1 MTILCKRNL
10 TKFRI
15 CTGRPED
22 FAVERQKFFSYN
34 DPLLSGSFFVVN
46 AVMLSPDVEVHGSG
60 LSVFVKG
67 ASLSLS
73 AAACGLALRLRKLAR
88 SASRSRSALIRSLSS
103 ASFANAA
110 SLLRAVVTPA
120 RCQIAGNHAS
130 RLTLS
135 PSLRI
140 GPHLRYCCCSSVVE
154 RVIGNDEVGSSILPS
169 STSLSAG
176 KSKTYCRSAF
186 RRGTF
191 GPGPCAYLTFKSG
204 DAPAIQLSFHKQPF
218 CENGMRMTTR
228 PTANII
234 FVVDHH
240 DTKQEL

>member
-1 MTILCKRNL
+1 MFAPTGRNIGRRVRGNPPFLCISTSALHRPCRRSRVGHFFQSYWTKELSIGKSQNGNSGQFGSGVGPWRKRN
-10 TKFRI
+10 RNYP
-15 CTGRPED
+15 RPLEMLD
-22 FAVERQKFFSYN
+22 FQ
-34 DPLLSGSFFVVN
+34 P
-46 AVMLSPDVEVHGSG
+46 
-60 LSVFVKG
+60 VFP
-67 ASLSLS
+67 
-73 AAACGLALRLRKLAR
+73 C
-88 SASRSRSALIRSLSS
+88 
-103 ASFANAA
+103 F
-110 SLLRAVVTPA
+110 
-120 RCQIAGNHAS
+120 
-130 RLTLS
+130 
-135 PSLRI
+135 
-140 GPHLRYCCCSSVVE
+140 
-154 RVIGNDEVGSSILPS
+154 GNDEVGSSILPS

-191 GPGPCAYLTFKSG
+191 GPGPCAYLTFRSG